1 MTDIQQALAKVV
13 EHENLTEQD
22 MIQVMEQIMSG
33 KATDAQI
40 GGFLIAL
47 RMKGETVDEIT
58 GAVRVMRQL
67 ATPVSIDSEHLIDTC
82 GTGGDGA
89 NLFNV
94 STASAFVVAAAGGM
108 VAKHG
113 NRGASSNSGSADVL
127 EAAGVKI
134 TLTSEQ
140 VERCIKHVGVGF
152 MFAQTHH
159 GAMKYAIGP
168 RKEMKTRTLF
178 NMLGPMTNPA
188 GTKKQVIGVFSEQVM
203 DLMASVLL
211 KLGSTHVVLVHSE
224 DHLDEMSIA
233 EKSFITEIH
242 NGEIKK
248 YKLSPEDFGLKLQSL
263 DGLQVTDAA
272 NSLALIQGAF
282 SHTEGENFEKARN
295 MIALNSALAIY
306 AADLCADVHSAF
318 DLAQDILATGQASNK
333 LQELIDFSN
342 SFGSGK

>member
-13 EHENLTEQD
+13 EHENLSEHE
-22 MIQVMEQIMSG
+22 MVQVMEQIMSG
-33 KATDAQI
+33 NATDAQI

-58 GAVRVMRQL
+58 GAVRVMRKL
-67 ATPVSIDSEHLIDTC
+67 ATHVSIEDEHLIDTC

-94 STASAFVVAAAGGM
+94 STAAAFVVAAAGGS

-127 EAAGVKI
+127 EAAGVEI
-134 TLTSEQ
+134 SLTGEQ
-140 VERCIKHVGVGF
+140 VERCIKHIGVGF

-159 GAMKYAIGP
+159 GAMKHAIGP

-203 DLMASVLL
+203 DIMAGVLN
-211 KLGSTHVVLVHSE
+211 KLGSSHVILVHSE
-224 DHLDEMSIA
+224 DHLDEMTISG
-233 EKSFITEIH
+233 KSYITEVH
-242 NGEIKK
+242 HGDIKK
-248 YKLSPEDFGLKLQSL
+248 YQLSPEDFGLKLQSL
-263 DGLQVTDAA
+263 DGLQVTDA
-272 NSLALIQGAF
+272 NSSLALIQGAF
-282 SHTEGENFEKARN
+282 SNSDGEIFDKARN
-295 MIALNSALAIY
+295 IIALNSALAIY
-306 AADLCADVHSAF
+306 AADLSSDLNSAF
-318 DLAQDILATGQASNK
+318 DLAQDILATGQAANK

-342 SFGSGK
+342 SFDLGK